1 MMKGKSTNRCRCDYE
16 TFVGKLIEF
25 FPYQRPHNADQGT
38 KKKFACGATL
48 LHARIF
54 IRKITMAIDRS

>member
-38 KKKFACGATL
+38 KKN
-48 LHARIF
+48 LHVERPF
-54 IRKITMAIDRS
+54 YTQEYS